1 MPALE
6 SGPPTGADGF
16 LVAAWGL
23 DAVPKDGPST
33 VTEWE
38 ADERVPTPVCVAAN
52 AVARS
57 SAPHIAPINTRA
69 TARGRL
75 GHRVRVA
82 TMTAQLSAP
91 FRTMLKRVATEARPG
106 GRAIR
111 SGRWMNGP
119 RGRVGEWR

>member
-1 MPALE
+1 MTDWVEDVRA
-6 SGPPTGADGF
+6 PT
-16 LVAAWGL
+16 L
-23 DAVPKDGPST
+23 
-33 VTEWE
+33 
-38 ADERVPTPVCVAAN
+38 VCVATN
-52 AVARS
+52 IVVRS
-57 SAPHIAPINTRA
+57 NPAQMAPINTRA